1 MTDNPQDR
9 ASALERGAAELAR
22 RVRHGRETVEGAV
35 QDELTGPMS
44 RRRMHEGIDLAL
56 AALRDGGEPSA
67 VLLIDIGNSEPES
80 LAIAAEIM
88 AAALRPDDL
97 VGHYGDDVF
106 VIVARD
112 VADEDS
118 AHKVAARLTRMLVG
132 PLGGGDA
139 GERIKIGLSVVRAED
154 PSAGAV
160 VARAD
165 AAMYSARNRAGRSRR
180 SDAEQYAARNKASR
194 EAHAGEGRLAP
205 DAGRDALVEAAFDCS
220 SIEDFDVYYQ
230 PIADL
235 GCGSVAAVE
244 AILHWEHPDLGT
256 IEPSEFLPIAE
267 RRGQAVTLGRRVI
280 EKACAQ
286 TVRWAATREGRPMR
300 TSVRVSPSQVAD
312 PAFLEDLETALVD
325 SGATGQQLALHLTE
339 QTLADISPELAE
351 ALAYARVALVLDHC
365 AAHAPSAQSVA
376 SLPIAV
382 IKLDASAAQGGAAP
396 DLRGA
401 AELARSLDL
410 PTVVDGIATRD
421 GLRTLLGY
429 GFPFGQGELFSRP
442 QSAAAIEALVHRER
456 PFASLLAPSRSMAA
470 TLAFDR
476 DEPLIE
482 VGAPAVP

>member
-9 ASALERGAAELAR
+9 ASALERGVAELAR
-22 RVRHGRETVEGAV
+22 RVRRGRETVEGAV

-56 AALRDGGEPSA
+56 TALRDGGDPSA
-67 VLLIDIGNSEPES
+67 VLLIDIGSSEPES

-132 PLGGGDA
+132 PLGGEDA
-139 GERIKIGLSVVRAED
+139 GARIKIGLSVVRAED
-154 PSAGAV
+154 PTAGAV

-165 AAMYSARNRAGRSRR
+165 AAMYSARNRASRDRR

-194 EAHAGEGRLAP
+194 EAHAGEQRLAP

-235 GCGSVAAVE
+235 GCGSVAGVE

-267 RRGQAVTLGRRVI
+267 RRGQMVTLGR
-280 EKACAQ
+280 
-286 TVRWAATREGRPMR
+286 REGRPMR
-300 TSVRVSPSQVAD
+300 TAVHVSPSQVAD
-312 PAFLEDLETALVD
+312 PAFLEDLEAALAH
-325 SGATGQQLALHLTE
+325 SGATGQQLALDLTE
-339 QTLADISPELAE
+339 ETLAGISAELAE
-351 ALAYARVALVLDHC
+351 ALAYARIALVLDHS
-365 AAHAPSAQSVA
+365 AAHTPSPERVA

-382 IKLDASAAQGGAAP
+382 IRLDASSAQGVAAP
-396 DLRGA
+396 DLREA
-401 AELARSLDL
+401 AELVRSLDL
-410 PTVVDGIATRD
+410 PTVVDGIATREQL
-421 GLRTLLGY
+421 GALLGY
-429 GFPFGQGELFSRP
+429 GFPLGQGELFARP

-476 DEPLIE
+476 DEPLVE